1 MTEKSI
7 SVGVIGCGFY
17 AQNHLNAWRDLAAE
31 GAVLTAV
38 CDVDAGKARAAGESF
53 GVPWHTDV
61 QAMLEA
67 ETLDVVD
74 IVTRQDT
81 HRPIAEKTI
90 AHGVATIVQKPFAPT
105 WEDATAI
112 VEAAR
117 KAGVWL
123 AVHEN
128 FRFQA
133 PLRAVRRTIDSG
145 AIGDPS
151 WARITFRTGYDVYK
165 TQPYF
170 YDEERFAIADVGVHV
185 LDLARFLLGDV
196 ARISCEAQRRNPK
209 VKGEDTA
216 TMMLRH
222 ENGGV
227 SVVEVT
233 YEARR
238 ADDYFPETLMEIEG
252 PLGSIIVTAGCRM
265 KVTSDGEATVSDIGT
280 PLLPWTSH
288 PWHVSQEGALGAC
301 RHFLECL
308 QRGMAAETRGEDNL
322 KTYALVDA
330 AYRAAQEHRAV
341 APATWD
347 PRTS

>member
-1 MTEKSI
+1 MEKKAI
-7 SVGVIGCGFY
+7 RVGVVGCGFY

-31 GAVLTAV
+31 GAVLAAV
-38 CDVDAGKARAAGESF
+38 CDTDPAKASAAGQSF
-53 GVPWHTDV
+53 GVPAYTDMAV
-61 QAMLEA
+61 MLDA
-67 ETLDVVD
+67 EKLDAVD

-81 HRPIAEKTI
+81 HRPLAELSVSR
-90 AHGVATIVQKPFAPT
+90 GVATIVQKPFAPT

-112 VEAAR
+112 VRAAE

-128 FRFQA
+128 FRYQA
-133 PLRAVRRTIDSG
+133 PLRAIRKTIDSG
-145 AIGDPS
+145 AIGEAN
-151 WARITFRTGYDVYK
+151 WARISFRTGYDVYA

-185 LDLARFLLGDV
+185 LDVARFLLGDV
-196 ARISCEAQRRNPK
+196 VRISCETQRRNPK

-222 ENGGV
+222 ESGAV
-227 SVVEVT
+227 SIVECT

-238 ADDYFPETLMEIEG
+238 ADDAFPETLMEIEG
-252 PLGSIIVTAGCRM
+252 LNGSIITTSGCRM
-265 KVTSDGEATVSDIGT
+265 RLTSNGKASDIDIGT

-301 RHFLECL
+301 RHFLDCL
-308 QRGMAAETRGEDNL
+308 QRGVPAETHGADNL

-330 AYRAAQEHRAV
+330 AYRAAAEHRAV
-341 APATWD
+341 APTGYDA
-347 PRTS
+347 RG

>member
-1 MTEKSI
+1 MSGKTI
-7 SVGVIGCGFY
+7 RIGVIGCGFY
-17 AQNHLNAWRDLAAE
+17 AQNHLNAWRDLAPD
-31 GAVLTAV
+31 GAALAAV
-38 CDVDAGKARAAGESF
+38 CDVDPAKAKAAGETF
-53 GVPWHTDV
+53 GVPSYTDV
-61 QAMLEA
+61 KKMLA
-67 ETLDVVD
+67 EEKLDAVD

-81 HRPIAEKTI
+81 HRPIAEAAI

-112 VEAAR
+112 VDAAR

-133 PLRAVRRTIDSG
+133 PLRAVRKVIDSG

-151 WARITFRTGYDVYK
+151 WARITFRTGFDVYK

-170 YDEERFAIADVGVHV
+170 YDEERFVIADVGVHV
-185 LDLARFLLGDV
+185 LDVSRFLLGDV
-196 ARISCEAQRRNPK
+196 SRISCETQRRNPK

-216 TMMLRH
+216 TMLLRH
-222 ENGGV
+222 ESSAV

-252 PLGSIIVTAGCRM
+252 PRGSIIVTPVCRM
-265 KVTSDGEATVSDIGT
+265 KVTSDGKANESDIGA
-280 PLLPWTSH
+280 PLLSWTSH
-288 PWHVSQEGALGAC
+288 PWHVSQEGAIGAC
-301 RHFLECL
+301 RHFLDCL
-308 QRGMAAETRGEDNL
+308 QHGVPAETRGADNL
-322 KTYALVDA
+322 RTYALVDA
-330 AYRAAQEHRAV
+330 AYRAAAEHRSV
-341 APATWD
+341 APVKW
-347 PRTS
+347 S

>member
-1 MTEKSI
+1 MSRKTI
-7 SVGVIGCGFY
+7 NVGLVGCGFY

-38 CDVDAGKARAAGESF
+38 CDVDPVKAKAAGETF
-53 GVPWHTDV
+53 AVPWYTEV
-61 QAMLEA
+61 EKMLDA
-67 ETLDVVD
+67 ESLDVVD

-81 HRPIAEKTI
+81 HRAIAEATI
-90 AHGVATIVQKPFAPT
+90 ARSIATIVQKPFAPT

-112 VEAAR
+112 VEAAD

-128 FRFQA
+128 FRYQA
-133 PLRAVRRTIDSG
+133 PLRAVRKLIDSG

-170 YDEERFAIADVGVHV
+170 YDEERFVIADVGVHV
-185 LDLARFLLGDV
+185 LDVARFLLGDV
-196 ARISCEAQRRNPK
+196 ARISCETQRRNAR
-209 VKGEDTA
+209 VKAEDTA
-216 TMMLRH
+216 TMLLRH
-222 ENGGV
+222 DSGAV

-238 ADDYFPETLMEIEG
+238 ADDSFPETLLEIEG
-252 PLGSIIVTAGCRM
+252 PRGSVIVTGGCRM
-265 KVTSDGEATVSDIGT
+265 KLTSDGQASESDIGT

-288 PWHVSQEGALGAC
+288 PWHVSQEGAVGAC
-301 RHFLECL
+301 RHFLDCL
-308 QRGMAAETRGEDNL
+308 QRGVPAETRGEDNL
-322 KTYALVDA
+322 RTYALVDA
-330 AYRAAQEHRAV
+330 AYVAAAEHRSV
-341 APATWD
+341 EPKRW
-347 PRTS
+347 R